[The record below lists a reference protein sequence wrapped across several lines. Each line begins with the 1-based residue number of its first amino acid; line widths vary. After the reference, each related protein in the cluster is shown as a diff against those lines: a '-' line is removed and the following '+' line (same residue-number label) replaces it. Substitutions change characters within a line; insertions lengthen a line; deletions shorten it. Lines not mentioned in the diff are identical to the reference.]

1 MGKVFSTNN
10 FFISESQ
17 GGDEKSAGL
26 RGLLCVSKKRWL
38 FILPS
43 ASVEWKA
50 RILAFISQ
58 WETRP
63 GAGGG
68 GSYRVYPKQLALGWI
83 PATFSS
89 FLRTVC
95 ATRGVTCQKL
105 WCLGGRVKGRICKRI
120 RVVKRQEH
128 PDVGSWGKHCLWECS
143 YDGKMCSVTG
153 RDPLD
158 ETMRRW
164 YPEVICL
171 KIYGELL
178 RNFWT

>member
-68 GSYRVYPKQLALGWI
+68 GVLQGVSQTTSIGLD
-83 PATFSS
+83 SS
-89 FLRTVC
+89 HIQQF
-95 ATRGVTCQKL
+95 
-105 WCLGGRVKGRICKRI
+105 
-120 RVVKRQEH
+120 
-128 PDVGSWGKHCLWECS
+128 P
-143 YDGKMCSVTG
+143 
-153 RDPLD
+153 
-158 ETMRRW
+158 
-164 YPEVICL
+164 
-171 KIYGELL
+171 
-178 RNFWT
+178 